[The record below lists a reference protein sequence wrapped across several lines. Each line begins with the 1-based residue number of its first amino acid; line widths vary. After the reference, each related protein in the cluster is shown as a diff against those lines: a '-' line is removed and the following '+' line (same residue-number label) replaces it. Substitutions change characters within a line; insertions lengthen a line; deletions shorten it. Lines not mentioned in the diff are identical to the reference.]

1 MHGGESEFKYSEVET
16 KHMLDDLNFAD
27 MPNDAGN
34 YEDKSVQCNLL
45 GNDGLYAL
53 KVATSQVSSKGK

>member
-1 MHGGESEFKYSEVET
+1 
-16 KHMLDDLNFAD
+16 MLDDLNFAD

-34 YEDKSVQCNLL
+34 HEDKSVQCNLL